1 MSIGFGRV
9 VWVRNI
15 NLEVVF
21 VYMLFKVMR
30 LKEIIK
36 GVGVDGEERIKDLV
50 LRYFNVKRLEI
61 G

>member
-9 VWVRNI
+9 VWVWNI

-36 GVGVDGEERIKDLV
+36 GVGVDGEERSKDLV